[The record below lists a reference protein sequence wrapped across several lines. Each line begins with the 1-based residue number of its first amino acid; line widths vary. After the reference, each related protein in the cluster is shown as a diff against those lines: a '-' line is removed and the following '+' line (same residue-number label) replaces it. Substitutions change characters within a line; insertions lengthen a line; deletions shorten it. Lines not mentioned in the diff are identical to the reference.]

1 MLTLATAI
9 TALLLLAATLF
20 WVLRHNHRQASQIA
34 ALQEQ
39 LNGLCAAAVGSD
51 ERTLQLE
58 QHLHKIR
65 EYQNT
70 LDINAGPSRAYE
82 HAIRLAR
89 KGGGVA
95 QLIDNCNLS
104 DEEAQLICRLHGQS
118 GNPQQPDIH

>member
-1 MLTLATAI
+1 MLLFAI
-9 TALLLLAATLF
+9 STTALLLLVIAVIVMF
-20 WVLRHNHRQASQIA
+20 KHNRRQAGQLT

-51 ERTLQLE
+51 ERMLQLE

-70 LDINAGPSRAYE
+70 LDINTSPARAYE

-118 GNPQQPDIH
+118 DGRQQTDIH

>member
-1 MLTLATAI
+1 MLPLFIST
-9 TALLLLAATLF
+9 TALLILVITLF
-20 WVLRHNHRQASQIA
+20 VVLRRNHRQAKQVS

-51 ERTLQLE
+51 ERMLQLE

-70 LDINAGPSRAYE
+70 LDINATPARAYE

-89 KGGGVA
+89 KGGDVA

-118 GNPQQPDIH
+118 DSRQQTDIH

>member
-1 MLTLATAI
+1 MLPLLISIIALTLLMTAFI
-9 TALLLLAATLF
+9 I
-20 WVLRHNHRQASQIA
+20 VLRQNHRQAKQIS

-51 ERTLQLE
+51 ERMVRFE

-70 LDINAGPSRAYE
+70 LDMNAGPARAYE

-104 DEEAQLICRLHGQS
+104 DEEAQLICRLHGNADQL
-118 GNPQQPDIH
+118 QQADVH

>member
-1 MLTLATAI
+1 MLLFAI
-9 TALLLLAATLF
+9 STTALLLLVIAVIVMF
-20 WVLRHNHRQASQIA
+20 KHNRRQAGQLT

-51 ERTLQLE
+51 ERMLQLE

-70 LDINAGPSRAYE
+70 LDINATPARAYE

-118 GNPQQPDIH
+118 DGRQQTDIH

>member
-1 MLTLATAI
+1 MLTLLI
-9 TALLLLAATLF
+9 TISALLLLVTALVV
-20 WVLRHNHRQASQIA
+20 VLRQKRQLAQQIA
-34 ALQEQ
+34 AMQEQ

-51 ERTLQLE
+51 ERMVQFE

-70 LDINAGPSRAYE
+70 LDMNAGPARAYE

-118 GNPQQPDIH
+118 DQLQQSDVH